1 MMKKIMVI
9 ALMLSATI
17 GASAQLLY
25 KISGNGLAK
34 PSYVVGTHH
43 FGSITMVNNIKGV
56 YPALTETDQ
65 VYGELILSDAAKMD
79 SVKYMQNAMTLPDGK
94 TLKNYLTTD
103 EYTRLNKWLRA
114 AMGND
119 LNGNTQMT
127 QQMARMTPMA
137 LINNIQILLFA
148 THGIGR
154 VDPTTSL
161 DNFFQEQGKHN
172 NEPIGGLETVKFQA
186 DLLFK
191 SMPLERQ
198 AKMLMCLI
206 DNEEFNVQML
216 RDITNAY
223 KAQDLDA
230 LKKAMDMKLNNSC
243 DSTPEEEAAL
253 LDNRNAD
260 WLVKMKKIMADK
272 ATFFAVGAGHLPGE
286 KGLLQLLRSAG
297 YTVEAVTE

>member
-79 SVKYMQNAMTLPDGK
+79 SVKYLQNAMTLPDGK
-94 TLKNYLTTD
+94 TLKDHLTTD

-172 NEPIGGLETVKFQA
+172 NEPIGGLE
-186 DLLFK
+186 
-191 SMPLERQ
+191 
-198 AKMLMCLI
+198 
-206 DNEEFNVQML
+206 
-216 RDITNAY
+216 
-223 KAQDLDA
+223 
-230 LKKAMDMKLNNSC
+230 
-243 DSTPEEEAAL
+243 
-253 LDNRNAD
+253 
-260 WLVKMKKIMADK
+260 
-272 ATFFAVGAGHLPGE
+272 
-286 KGLLQLLRSAG
+286 
-297 YTVEAVTE
+297 